1 MDKVVTLVKKV
12 LNDHKAEDIQ
22 IIDVT
27 ERTPF
32 ADFYV
37 LASATNIR
45 QLNALAD
52 AIIEELAKKKIP
64 YSHKEGTPESGWILV
79 DAYHVNKNH
88 TIVNIFTKEE
98 RERVSIEEL
107 FTKAKK

>member
-1 MDKVVTLVKKV
+1 MDKVVTLVKKT
-12 LNDHKAEDIQ
+12 LNAHKAEDIQ
-22 IIDVT
+22 VIDVQ

-32 ADFYV
+32 ADYYV
-37 LASATNIR
+37 IASATNIR

-52 AIIEELAKKKIP
+52 AVMEELAKKKIP

-79 DAYHVNKNH
+79 DAFHV
-88 TIVNIFTKEE
+88 IINIFSKEE
-98 RERVSIEEL
+98 RARVSIEEL

>member
-22 IIDVT
+22 VIDVT

-52 AIIEELAKKKIP
+52 AVIEELAKKKIP

-79 DAYHVNKNH
+79 DAYHV
-88 TIVNIFTKEE
+88 IVNIFTKEE

>member
-22 IIDVT
+22 VIDVQ

-32 ADFYV
+32 ADYYV
-37 LASATNIR
+37 LASATNMC

-52 AIIEELAKKKIP
+52 AVIEELAKKKIP
-64 YSHKEGTPESGWILV
+64 FSHKEGTSESGWILV
-79 DAYHVNKNH
+79 DAYHVIIN
-88 TIVNIFTKEE
+88 VFSKEE

-107 FTKAKK
+107 FTKSKK